1 MPSSRPNVATKI
13 KPEAN
18 LTLTL
23 TAYIYLPLN
32 SFTVSMYLFL
42 RSSWSPYVLNCYCEA
57 EKKTN
62 GISKHKRTVRK
73 FPKDKVVKINFRWP
87 NLVRK
92 MKQDTTYLTF
102 SSISQFSGILLLR
115 KFLSKN
121 VTDMSY
127 SRAKWEST
135 CNKMSKSKMLSIPLN
150 MIQKYP
156 WKFLPTLYFHSSLI
170 ML

>member
-42 RSSWSPYVLNCYCEA
+42 RSSWSPYVLNCYCEV

-135 CNKMSKSKMLSIPLN
+135 CVKV
-150 MIQKYP
+150 
-156 WKFLPTLYFHSSLI
+156 
-170 ML
+170 